1 MSLDS
6 SMGST
11 RYCVL
16 PIFNLCLLCSL
27 SMVSC
32 ESKAVQKQPKK
43 VSEHIMVHVPT
54 QRVQVG
60 RDPTGDGG
68 DGSVPYDES
77 PEHWMQVEE
86 FYIFQTEVTNA
97 QFATFLNESKLDPAQ
112 SIQLVG
118 YKGNSIRPTQILYT
132 GKRYRAAL
140 GRERHPVATVTH
152 EGARLYC
159 EWLNGRLPTEF
170 EWVAA
175 IRAGSESIYPWGEE
189 VDANRATWAKTWSGS
204 MPTTEVGSHL
214 PNAYGIYDGMGNVW
228 EWTSSF
234 YLPFDGSSKLDD
246 GKERRVLKGGDWYA
260 NPEEVSVYTRFVL
273 EPTVRGL
280 MDGGVGF
287 RCVVEAE

>member
-1 MSLDS
+1 MSIDS
-6 SMGST
+6 LVGST
-11 RYCVL
+11 QNGVL
-16 PIFNLCLLCSL
+16 PIFNLGLLCCIY
-27 SMVSC
+27 MIAC
-32 ESKAVQKQPKK
+32 EQTVTQQPPKK
-43 VSEHIMVHVPT
+43 VAAHVMVHVPT
-54 QRVQVG
+54 QNVQVG
-60 RDPTGDGG
+60 RDGREGD
-68 DGSVPYDES
+68 VPYDER
-77 PEHWMQVEE
+77 PKHWVTVQA
-86 FYIFQTEVTNA
+86 FYIAQTEVTNA
-97 QFATFLNESKLDPAQ
+97 QFATFLNEAKLDPAQ

-118 YKGNSIRPTQILYT
+118 YKGNSIRPTQIIYT

-140 GRERHPVATVTH
+140 GRERHPVSTVTY

-170 EWVAA
+170 EWMAA
-175 IRAGSESIYPWGEE
+175 IRAGSASRYPWGDSPD
-189 VDANRATWAKTWSGS
+189 VDKATWAQTWNGA

-234 YLPFDGSSKLDD
+234 YLPYDGSAKMDD
-246 GKERRVLKGGDWYA
+246 GKERRVLKGGDWYV
-260 NPEEVSVYTRFVL
+260 NPVDLSVYTRFVL